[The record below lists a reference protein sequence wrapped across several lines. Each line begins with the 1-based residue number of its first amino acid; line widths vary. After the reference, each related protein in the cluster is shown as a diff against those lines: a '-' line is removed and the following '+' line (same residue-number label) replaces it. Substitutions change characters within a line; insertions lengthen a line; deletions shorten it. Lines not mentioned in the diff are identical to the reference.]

1 MVANLTMIS
10 GYHGQ
15 LDVQKG
21 FTYLIGASQEAS
33 PNYSWRKVNHD
44 MFINQGCPADAW
56 TERQAITASAKPY
69 RNLIR
74 LVIFKSRLYL
84 FWLEQRQ
91 VNIEK
96 KDTGQIA
103 IYSRIHL

>member
-1 MVANLTMIS
+1 
-10 GYHGQ
+10 
-15 LDVQKG
+15 
-21 FTYLIGASQEAS
+21 
-33 PNYSWRKVNHD
+33 
-44 MFINQGCPADAW
+44 MFINQGFPADAW
-56 TERQAITASAKPY
+56 TEWQAIIASAKPY

-74 LVIFKSRLYL
+74 AVIFKSRLYL

-96 KDTGQIA
+96 KDTGQTV

>member
-1 MVANLTMIS
+1 MVAHLTIIS
-10 GYHGQ
+10 GYHDQ

-44 MFINQGCPADAW
+44 MFINQGVPADAW
-56 TERQAITASAKPY
+56 TEWQAITASAKPY

-74 LVIFKSRLYL
+74 PVIFKSRLYL

-96 KDTGQIA
+96 KDTGQTA